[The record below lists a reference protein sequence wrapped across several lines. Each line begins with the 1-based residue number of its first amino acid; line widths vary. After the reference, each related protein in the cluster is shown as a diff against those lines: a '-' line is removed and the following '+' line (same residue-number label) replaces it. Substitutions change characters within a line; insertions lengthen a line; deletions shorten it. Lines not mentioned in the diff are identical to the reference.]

1 MPTLLKYSNGWG
13 HLIMSVSTQVIA
25 VVLLLQNNQAY
36 AGLGITLLLS
46 VTTAWHITSAAN
58 SQQKIIEAQQTKQVI
73 VTPPASEVTVMQ
85 APPTGGLTNG
95 NSHS

>member
-1 MPTLLKYSNGWG
+1 MPPLLKYSNGWG

-58 SQQKIIEAQQTKQVI
+58 SQQKIIEAQTKGQMQVT
-73 VTPPASEVTVMQ
+73 VTPPS
-85 APPTGGLTNG
+85 PPAITISGGLSDG